1 MPKRARRPD
10 PGQTM
15 TRIARAVSDREP
27 VEWKAEIERAPEMEA
42 AFERLRKLQALVTVH
57 SGNATID
64 SRSTKQRFDAAS
76 ETVTPNTSWGP
87 LELRESVGRGGF
99 GHVFRA
105 WDPMLQR
112 EVALKLWRRD
122 RGGGRPLLEARALAR
137 VRHPNLPVVHGADEH
152 DGWMGMWT
160 DLVRGRTLEEEI
172 RDEGPLSATDAAQV
186 GVEVCRALAA
196 VHAAGLVHRDVKTAN
211 VMREPSGHV
220 VLLDFGLAVES
231 TADVDASRAA
241 GTPPSMAPEVLRG
254 EPATSS
260 SDLYSVG
267 VLLYRLVTR
276 AHPFEGRTA
285 GEVGRQHDR
294 REGVALHQRRPEL
307 PPAFVRVVDRTLS
320 HSPESRHSDASSLE
334 RALMEF
340 L

>member
-1 MPKRARRPD
+1 
-10 PGQTM
+10 M

-152 DGWMGMWT
+152 DG
-160 DLVRGRTLEEEI
+160 
-172 RDEGPLSATDAAQV
+172 
-186 GVEVCRALAA
+186 
-196 VHAAGLVHRDVKTAN
+196 
-211 VMREPSGHV
+211 
-220 VLLDFGLAVES
+220 
-231 TADVDASRAA
+231 
-241 GTPPSMAPEVLRG
+241 
-254 EPATSS
+254 
-260 SDLYSVG
+260 
-267 VLLYRLVTR
+267 
-276 AHPFEGRTA
+276 
-285 GEVGRQHDR
+285 
-294 REGVALHQRRPEL
+294 
-307 PPAFVRVVDRTLS
+307 
-320 HSPESRHSDASSLE
+320 
-334 RALMEF
+334 
-340 L
+340 